1 MASRTNKKG
10 IASKKQQL
18 HKQASRTK
26 GDKKFSYPKRKVTL
40 TEAKEI
46 GFVWGKTNPKW
57 HTNNRFLK
65 GRKLCRDTR
74 LKVDSDG
81 FRLVKLPSWW
91 LEFVESPISGRLR
104 KQLMKTTRN

>member
-46 GFVWGKTNPKW
+46 GFV
-57 HTNNRFLK
+57 
-65 GRKLCRDTR
+65 
-74 LKVDSDG
+74 
-81 FRLVKLPSWW
+81 
-91 LEFVESPISGRLR
+91 
-104 KQLMKTTRN
+104 